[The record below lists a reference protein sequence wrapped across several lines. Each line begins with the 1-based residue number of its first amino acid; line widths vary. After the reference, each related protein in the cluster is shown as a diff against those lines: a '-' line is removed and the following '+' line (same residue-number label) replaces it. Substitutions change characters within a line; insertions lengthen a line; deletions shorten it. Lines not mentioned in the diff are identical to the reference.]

1 MSQIYH
7 MNEAT
12 ICSLQKGGK
21 VICEAISEP
30 VQDKSVVKDE
40 IGVPPN
46 ETVALLAW
54 AGCFSG
60 LEV

>member
-30 VQDKSVVKDE
+30 IQDKSAVKDE
-40 IGVPPN
+40 TGVPPD
-46 ETVALLAW
+46 ERVVFLVW
-54 AGCFSG
+54 AGCF
-60 LEV
+60 